1 MFGRWRT
8 REDALKADL
17 RAAEKRIGN
26 YIEALGAAE
35 ERARRAELAR
45 ARVHEQDP
53 IDALFDSLAEA
64 SCTCGDP
71 PYDRACPYCDLFTE
85 LRKRV
90 GESVERARKAEETL
104 REFLD
109 EFDEAEGYPPKYDFL
124 RQAAALGEQP

>member
-1 MFGRWRT
+1 
-8 REDALKADL
+8 
-17 RAAEKRIGN
+17 
-26 YIEALGAAE
+26 
-35 ERARRAELAR
+35 
-45 ARVHEQDP
+45 
-53 IDALFDSLAEA
+53 LFDSLAEA